1 MSETEHYFGKLIPVD
16 KTAEQICKEELDYH
30 ELERYYDDW
39 EEALNDIA
47 YKDGWVVING
57 TVYKAELSRY
67 GDWDDVFEG
76 RVNPDGSISVQAKFY
91 NGGCSLNEALEECLN
106 RAK

>member
-1 MSETEHYFGKLIPVD
+1 MSETVCYFGKLIPVD
-16 KTAEQICKEELDYH
+16 KTAEQICKEEFDYH

-39 EEALNDIA
+39 EEALSDIA

-57 TVYKAELSRY
+57 TVYKTELSRY

-76 RVNPDGSISVQAKFY
+76 KVNPDGSISVQAKFY